1 MQTLGWGPIDP
12 RQDHGRMP
20 GGPETIEF
28 AGEGAIPSRFPRW
41 RSGIP
46 LPEPNM
52 LRTFAAIAAL
62 AVSAPLLAQQVQPEV
77 FTLDNGMKFLLL
89 PRTDQPNVIAAGWV
103 AKVGSVNERP
113 GITGISHFFEH
124 MMFKGTDTIGTGSPE
139 ADARYREAQKAVRD
153 RMNALTWSEQYRRFF
168 NGEIDDPWDPANDT
182 AELATLRAELRK
194 LMDSQQGRLGADRIA
209 ALSTELAAAKDE
221 DKPRIEAELAL
232 LKAEQEKARTI
243 VKDEFDKIYTGQGG
257 SGMNAFTS
265 YDLTF
270 YFINVPSNKFELWAW
285 MESDRLSDS
294 VFREFYSERDVVHEE
309 RRLRTESTPTG
320 IFQEQF
326 EAMFWTS
333 SGYSWPVIGWSSDL
347 NSYTMEEA
355 MRYWNIY
362 YRPNNLCGVVVGDF
376 DPSEVKATI
385 QRYFS
390 RLSRG
395 ESDVPPVITLEV
407 GQIAEMRMN
416 AECDCQPSVEVRYHT
431 VPFRHKDAYAL
442 DVLSAVLNGRTGRLY
457 KSMIEGGEI
466 ASGASARQD
475 SRKYAGAFSF
485 NAEVKGEATPAELE
499 KAWYA
504 EIERL
509 KNETVP
515 AAELQKVK
523 NQFAASNYRRLKTN
537 FFLLLQLGYYEGL
550 GTWEEINDAPKKI
563 DAVTADDIQRVAKTY
578 FTEKNRSVATYTR
591 KAGAAAAPE
600 DPALAALPAPMQ
612 AQARQMAQQIAKET
626 DAARLRMALE
636 QMGAQAAQVP
646 PQMKPLLDYM
656 VAKIEARLAEL
667 DAASKN

>member
-1 MQTLGWGPIDP
+1 MHDASSRSLLSTL
-12 RQDHGRMP
+12 
-20 GGPETIEF
+20 T
-28 AGEGAIPSRFPRW
+28 S
-41 RSGIP
+41 P
-46 LPEPNM
+46 L
-52 LRTFAAIAAL
+52 RAL
-62 AVSAPLLAQQVQPEV
+62 AAGSLLALAATAPLSAQQVEPEV

-124 MMFKGTDTIGTGSPE
+124 MMFKGTDTIGTSSPE
-139 ADARYREAQKAVRD
+139 ADAAYRDAQKAVRD
-153 RMNALTWSEQYRRFF
+153 RMNAIAWNEQYRRFF
-168 NGEIDDPWDPANDT
+168 NGEIDDPWDPVNDT
-182 AELATLRAELRK
+182 PELAKLRAELK
-194 LMDSQQGRLGADRIA
+194 TLMDAQQGRLGADRIA
-209 ALSTELAAAKDE
+209 ALATEIASASPDE
-221 DKPRIEAELAL
+221 KPRLETELAL
-232 LKAEQEKARTI
+232 LKADQEKARSI
-243 VKDEFDKIYTGQGG
+243 VKDEFDKVYTGQGG

-265 YDLTF
+265 HDLTF

-285 MESDRLSDS
+285 MESDRLHDS

-326 EAMFWTS
+326 EAMFWSS

-362 YRPNNLCGVVVGDF
+362 YRPGNLVGVVVGDF
-376 DPSEVKATI
+376 DLPEVKSAIT
-385 QRYFS
+385 RYFS
-390 RLSRG
+390 RLSPG
-395 ESDVPPVITLEV
+395 TEAPPAVVTLEV
-407 GQIAEMRMN
+407 GQMAEMRMN

-442 DVLSAVLNGRTGRLY
+442 DVLAAVLNGRTGRLY
-457 KSMIEGGEI
+457 KSMVEGGEI
-466 ASGASARQD
+466 ASGAGARQD

-485 NAEVKGEATPAELE
+485 SAEVKGDATPAELE
-499 KAWYA
+499 QAWYA

-509 KNETVP
+509 QNEPVP
-515 AAELQKVK
+515 ALELQKVK

-550 GTWEEINDAPKKI
+550 GTWEEINEAPGRI

-578 FTEKNRSVATYTR
+578 FARENRSVATYLR
-591 KAGAAAAPE
+591 KAGAAAPVD

-612 AQARQMAQQIAKET
+612 AQARQMAMQIAKET

-646 PQMKPLLDYM
+646 PQMKPLLDFM
-656 VAKIEARLAEL
+656 VSKIEARLAEL
-667 DAASKN
+667 EAAAPTN

>member
-1 MQTLGWGPIDP
+1 
-12 RQDHGRMP
+12 MP
-20 GGPETIEF
+20 GGPETIEL

-124 MMFKGTDTIGTGSPE
+124 MMFKGTDTIGTGAPE

-221 DKPRIEAELAL
+221 DKPGIEAELAL

-591 KAGAAAAPE
+591 KAGATAAPE

>member
-1 MQTLGWGPIDP
+1 
-12 RQDHGRMP
+12 MP
-20 GGPETIEF
+20 GGPETIES

-124 MMFKGTDTIGTGSPE
+124 MMFKGTDTIGTGAPE

-221 DKPRIEAELAL
+221 DKPGIEAELAL

-591 KAGAAAAPE
+591 KAGATAAPE

>member
-1 MQTLGWGPIDP
+1 MRRIVSAL
-12 RQDHGRMP
+12 
-20 GGPETIEF
+20 
-28 AGEGAIPSRFPRW
+28 
-41 RSGIP
+41 
-46 LPEPNM
+46 
-52 LRTFAAIAAL
+52 AAL
-62 AVSAPLLAQQVQPEV
+62 AVSAPVLAQQVQPEV

-89 PRTDQPNVIAAGWV
+89 QRTDQPNVIAAGWV

-124 MMFKGTDTIGTGSPE
+124 MMFKGTDTIGTSAPD
-139 ADARYREAQKAVRD
+139 ADARYRDAQKALRA
-153 RMNALTWSEQYRRFF
+153 RMNDITWSEQYRRFF
-168 NGEIDDPWDPANDT
+168 NGEINDPWNPANDT
-182 AELATLRAELRK
+182 PELAKLRAELK
-194 LMDSQQGRLGADRIA
+194 ALMDSQQGRLGADRIA
-209 ALSTELAAAKDE
+209 ELTSKLSSAGADEKAKV
-221 DKPRIEAELAL
+221 EAEIAL
-232 LKAEQEKARTI
+232 LKAEQEKARSI

-326 EAMFWTS
+326 ESMFWTS

-347 NSYTMEEA
+347 NSYTMDEA

-362 YRPNNLCGVVVGDF
+362 YRPNNLCGVIVGDF
-376 DPSEVKATI
+376 NPGEVKETI
-385 QRYFS
+385 TRYFS

-395 ESDVPPVITLEV
+395 EMNVPPVVTLEV
-407 GQIAEMRMN
+407 GQTAEMRMN

-442 DVLSAVLNGRTGRLY
+442 DVLSSVLNGRTGRLY
-457 KSMIEGGEI
+457 KSMVEGSET
-466 ASGASARQD
+466 ASDASARQD

-485 NAEVKGEATPAELE
+485 NAEVKGDSTPADLE

-504 EIERL
+504 EIEKL
-509 KNETVP
+509 KNEPVP
-515 AAELQKVK
+515 ALELQKVK

-550 GTWEEINDAPKKI
+550 GTWEEINESPKKI
-563 DAVTADDIQRVAKTY
+563 DEVTADDIQRVARTY

-591 KAGAAAAPE
+591 KAGAETAAE
-600 DPALAALPAPMQ
+600 DPALAGLPAPMQ
-612 AQARQMAQQIAKET
+612 AQARQVAAQIAKAT
-626 DAARLRMALE
+626 DLAQLKANLE
-636 QMGAQAAQVP
+636 QMMAQAAQVP
-646 PQMKPLLDYM
+646 PQMKPMIDFI
-656 VAKIEARLAEL
+656 VAKVNARIAEL
-667 DAASKN
+667 EKSPEASKN

>member
-1 MQTLGWGPIDP
+1 MPHASSRSLLSTL
-12 RQDHGRMP
+12 
-20 GGPETIEF
+20 T
-28 AGEGAIPSRFPRW
+28 S
-41 RSGIP
+41 P
-46 LPEPNM
+46 LR
-52 LRTFAAIAAL
+52 LIAAGALL
-62 AVSAPLLAQQVQPEV
+62 ALTAAAPLSAQQVEPEV

-124 MMFKGTDTIGTGSPE
+124 MMFKGTDTIGTSSPE
-139 ADARYREAQKAVRD
+139 ADAAYRDAQKAVRD
-153 RMNALTWSEQYRRFF
+153 RMNAIAWNDQYRRFF
-168 NGEIDDPWDPANDT
+168 NGEIDDPWDPVNDT
-182 AELATLRAELRK
+182 PELAKLRAELK
-194 LMDSQQGRLGADRIA
+194 TLMDAQQGRLGADRIA
-209 ALSTELAAAKDE
+209 ALTTEIASASPDE
-221 DKPRIEAELAL
+221 KPRLETELAL
-232 LKAEQEKARTI
+232 LKADQEKARSI
-243 VKDEFDKIYTGQGG
+243 VKDEFDKVYTGQGG

-265 YDLTF
+265 HDLTF

-285 MESDRLSDS
+285 MESDRLHDS

-326 EAMFWTS
+326 EAMFWSS
-333 SGYSWPVIGWSSDL
+333 SGYSWPIIGWSSDL

-362 YRPNNLCGVVVGDF
+362 YRPGNLVGVVVGDF
-376 DPSEVKATI
+376 DPGEVKSAIT
-385 QRYFS
+385 RYFS

-395 ESDVPPVITLEV
+395 TEAPPPVVTLEV
-407 GQIAEMRMN
+407 GQMAEMRMN

-442 DVLSAVLNGRTGRLY
+442 DVLAAVLNGRTGRLY
-457 KSMIEGGEI
+457 KAMVEGSEI
-466 ASGASARQD
+466 ASGAGARQD

-485 NAEVKGEATPAELE
+485 SAEVKGDATPAELE
-499 KAWYA
+499 QAWYA

-509 KNETVP
+509 QGEPVP
-515 AAELQKVK
+515 ALELQKVK

-550 GTWEEINDAPKKI
+550 GTWEEINEAPGRI

-578 FTEKNRSVATYTR
+578 FARENRSVATYLR
-591 KAGAAAAPE
+591 KAGAAAPVD

-612 AQARQMAQQIAKET
+612 AQARQMAMQIAKET

-646 PQMKPLLDYM
+646 PQMKPLIDFM
-656 VAKIEARLAEL
+656 VSKIEARLAEL
-667 DAASKN
+667 DAAAPSN

>member
-1 MQTLGWGPIDP
+1 MHDASSRSLLSTL
-12 RQDHGRMP
+12 
-20 GGPETIEF
+20 T
-28 AGEGAIPSRFPRW
+28 S
-41 RSGIP
+41 P
-46 LPEPNM
+46 LR
-52 LRTFAAIAAL
+52 LIAAGSLL
-62 AVSAPLLAQQVQPEV
+62 ALAAAAPLSAQQVEPEV

-124 MMFKGTDTIGTGSPE
+124 MMFKGTDTIGTSSPE
-139 ADARYREAQKAVRD
+139 ADAAYRDAQKAVRD
-153 RMNALTWSEQYRRFF
+153 RMNAIAWNDQYRRFF
-168 NGEIDDPWDPANDT
+168 NGEIDDPWDPVNDT
-182 AELATLRAELRK
+182 PELAKLRAELK
-194 LMDSQQGRLGADRIA
+194 TLMDAQQGRLGADRIA
-209 ALSTELAAAKDE
+209 ALTTEIASASPDE
-221 DKPRIEAELAL
+221 KPRLETELAL
-232 LKAEQEKARTI
+232 LKADQEKARSI
-243 VKDEFDKIYTGQGG
+243 VKDEFDKVYTGQGG

-265 YDLTF
+265 HDLTF

-285 MESDRLSDS
+285 MESDRLHDS

-326 EAMFWTS
+326 EAMFWSS
-333 SGYSWPVIGWSSDL
+333 SGYSWPIIGWSSDL

-362 YRPNNLCGVVVGDF
+362 YRPGNLVGVVVGDF
-376 DPSEVKATI
+376 DPGEVKSAIT
-385 QRYFS
+385 RYFS

-395 ESDVPPVITLEV
+395 TEAPPPVVTLEV
-407 GQIAEMRMN
+407 GQMAEMRMN

-442 DVLSAVLNGRTGRLY
+442 DVLAAVLNGRTGRLY
-457 KSMIEGGEI
+457 KSMVEGSEI
-466 ASGASARQD
+466 ASGAGARQD

-485 NAEVKGEATPAELE
+485 NAEVKGDAMPAELE
-499 KAWYA
+499 QAWYA

-509 KNETVP
+509 QGEPVP
-515 AAELQKVK
+515 ALELQKVK

-550 GTWEEINDAPKKI
+550 GTWEEINEAPGRI

-578 FTEKNRSVATYTR
+578 FARENRSVATYLR
-591 KAGAAAAPE
+591 KAGAAAPVE
-600 DPALAALPAPMQ
+600 DPALAAMPAPMQ
-612 AQARQMAQQIAKET
+612 AQARQMAMQIAKET

-646 PQMKPLLDYM
+646 PQMKPLIDFM
-656 VAKIEARLAEL
+656 VSKIEARLAEL
-667 DAASKN
+667 DAAAPSN

>member
-1 MQTLGWGPIDP
+1 
-12 RQDHGRMP
+12 
-20 GGPETIEF
+20 
-28 AGEGAIPSRFPRW
+28 
-41 RSGIP
+41 
-46 LPEPNM
+46 M
-52 LRTFAAIAAL
+52 LRTVAALVAL
-62 AVSAPLLAQQVQPEV
+62 AVSTPLFAQQVKPEV
-77 FTLDNGMKFLLL
+77 FTLDNGMKFLLM

-124 MMFKGTDTIGTGSPE
+124 MMFKGTDTIGTASPE

-153 RMNALTWSEQYRRFF
+153 RMNAMIWNEQYRRFF
-168 NGEIDDPWDPANDT
+168 NGEINDPWNPANDT
-182 AELATLRAELRK
+182 EELAKLRAELRQ

-209 ALSTELAAAKDE
+209 ALSSELAAAAE
-221 DKPRIEAELAL
+221 ADKAKIETQLAL

-243 VKDEFDKIYTGQGG
+243 VKDEFDKVYTGQGG

-326 EAMFWTS
+326 ESMFWTS

-376 DPSEVKATI
+376 DPAEVKATI

-395 ESDVPPVITLEV
+395 ESEVPPVITLEV

-457 KSMIEGGEI
+457 KSMVEGGEI
-466 ASGASARQD
+466 ASDASARQD
-475 SRKYAGAFSF
+475 SRKYGGAFSF
-485 NAEVKGEATPAELE
+485 SAEVKGEASPAQLE
-499 KAWYA
+499 EAWYA
-504 EIERL
+504 EIEKL
-509 KNETVP
+509 KNEAVP

-523 NQFAASNYRRLKTN
+523 NQFAASNFRRLKSN
-537 FFLLLQLGYYEGL
+537 FFLLVQLGYYEGL

-563 DAVTADDIQRVAKTY
+563 DAVTADDLQRVAKTY
-578 FTEKNRSVATYTR
+578 FTDKNRSVATYTR
-591 KAGAAAAPE
+591 KAGAATQVD
-600 DPALAALPAPMQ
+600 DPALASLPAPMQ

-656 VAKIEARLAEL
+656 VGKIEARLAEL
-667 DAASKN
+667 DSASKK

>member
-1 MQTLGWGPIDP
+1 MHHASSRIATSVLAPVLSSI
-12 RQDHGRMP
+12 RSVA
-20 GGPETIEF
+20 
-28 AGEGAIPSRFPRW
+28 AGS
-41 RSGIP
+41 
-46 LPEPNM
+46 L
-52 LRTFAAIAAL
+52 LAL
-62 AVSAPLLAQQVQPEV
+62 AVSAPLAAQQVEPEV

-124 MMFKGTDTIGTGSPE
+124 MMFKGTDTIGTSSPE
-139 ADARYREAQKAVRD
+139 ADAAYRDAQKAVRD
-153 RMNALTWSEQYRRFF
+153 RMNAIAWNEQYRRFF
-168 NGEIDDPWDPANDT
+168 DGEIDDPWDPVNDT
-182 AELATLRAELRK
+182 PELAKLRAELK
-194 LMDSQQGRLGADRIA
+194 TLMDAQQGRLGADRIA
-209 ALSTELAAAKDE
+209 TLTTELASAAPA
-221 DKPRIEAELAL
+221 DKARLETELAL
-232 LKAEQEKARTI
+232 LKADQDKARSI
-243 VKDEFDKIYTGQGG
+243 VKDEFDKVYTGQGG

-265 YDLTF
+265 NDLTF

-285 MESDRLSDS
+285 MESDRLHDS

-326 EAMFWTS
+326 EAMFWSS

-362 YRPNNLCGVVVGDF
+362 YRPNNLVGVVVGDF
-376 DPSEVKATI
+376 DAGEVKSTI
-385 QRYFS
+385 TRYFS
-390 RLSRG
+390 RLTAG
-395 ESDVPPVITLEV
+395 TEAPPPVVTLEV

-442 DVLSAVLNGRTGRLY
+442 DVLAAVLNGRTGRLY
-457 KSMIEGGEI
+457 KAMVEGGEI
-466 ASGASARQD
+466 ASDAGARQD

-485 NAEVKGEATPAELE
+485 SAEVKGDATPAELE
-499 KAWYA
+499 AAWYA

-509 KNETVP
+509 QNEPVP
-515 AAELQKVK
+515 ALELQKVK

-550 GTWEEINDAPKKI
+550 GTWEEINESPKRI
-563 DAVTADDIQRVAKTY
+563 EAVTADDIQRVAKTY
-578 FTEKNRSVATYTR
+578 FARENRSVATYLR
-591 KAGAAAAPE
+591 KAGAAAPVD

-612 AQARQMAQQIAKET
+612 AQARQMAMQIAKET
-626 DAARLRMALE
+626 DASRLRMALE

-656 VAKIEARLAEL
+656 VSKIEARLAEL
-667 DAASKN
+667 EAAAPAN